1 MNTPK
6 KFRVWL
12 PSLNKFGDDNSVFM
26 DCYGKLYGVTRP
38 SLVDDSRSIVNI
50 GQFKEFDE
58 YTIQWYTG
66 LNDKNNN
73 PIYEGDFIRGMFDF
87 GPAGYKEEI
96 LPVVWD
102 NEKGY
107 QWNHWD
113 LSTIEV
119 IGNKNEWPCRK
130 PGSFDHNGECLI
142 CDCWATDCPFF
153 KLSDIKITTV

>member
-1 MNTPK
+1 MSREHK
-6 KFRVWL
+6 YRVYSFL
-12 PSLNKFGDDNSVFM
+12 DKCFHYFDIYDYPIGIA
-26 DCYGKLYGVTRP
+26 GGVSEP
-38 SLVDDSRSIVNI
+38 
-50 GQFKEFDE
+50 Q
-58 YTIQWYTG
+58 QYTG
-66 LNDKNNN
+66 LKDSKGN

-96 LPVVWD
+96 LPVVWH

-107 QWNHWD
+107 QWNYWD

-119 IGNKNEWPCRK
+119 IGNKHEWPCRK

-153 KLSDIKITTV
+153 KLSDIKTTTV